1 MRRIP
6 VYFIS
11 GACAITTGPS
21 QGRSPR
27 GHWQRRSRL
36 AAVPA
41 ISVLALA
48 LPVTLG
54 DVALAAASGGATISC
69 TNTDPIL
76 GPLQSSATLAAGTS
90 GFLQLGGIDGG
101 KGQYI
106 GNCTLNGTI
115 PSGC

>member
-1 MRRIP
+1 
-6 VYFIS
+6 
-11 GACAITTGPS
+11 
-21 QGRSPR
+21 
-27 GHWQRRSRL
+27 
-36 AAVPA
+36 VPA